1 MSLDP
6 PTYLNSLQNNIR
18 ARPIPWDGAVRTGT
32 ITDND
37 LKKIKAVDKVRK
49 EQRRQTVEADFEAY
63 QLLILGG
70 EKSKSVLE
78 SASKR
83 ADVIHYMLVLTGDL
97 LNGMDF
103 RSQHISSSD
112 MGIDVPGLPAV
123 LLQHPDPYK
132 PFLPLL
138 SHSTNPED
146 TIPLLTSSVLA
157 SILSAAQFKSPK
169 SSPKTDEAL
178 TKLYKYLSMLTKS
191 QDGGLQDIAVQ
202 EYSALLR
209 TKRAREIFWD
219 QREETVS
226 PLIDI
231 LRAVAGAGKDSD
243 STLRSSGASIRS
255 ATEAGHGG
263 GIGLQ
268 LLYHVLLAV
277 WQLSFEGALIGK
289 GLEQYCHSQVWK
301 ALFTDLMLGSKK
313 YSLSTLSCFASS
325 LRKRLLASYSQR
337 F

>member
-49 EQRRQTVEADFEAY
+49 EQRRQTVEADLESY
-63 QLLILGG
+63 QSLILGG
-70 EKSKSVLE
+70 EKGKSVLE
-78 SASKR
+78 SAAKR
-83 ADVIHYMLVLTGDL
+83 VDVIHYMLVLTGDL
-97 LNGMDF
+97 LNGIII
-103 RSQHISSSD
+103 RAQNILHSLQSD
-112 MGIDVPGLPAV
+112 IGTDVPGLPAV

-132 PFLPLL
+132 PFIPLL
-138 SHSTNPED
+138 NHSTNPED
-146 TIPLLTSSVLA
+146 AIPLLTSSVLA
-157 SILSAAQFKSPK
+157 SILSAAQLQSPK

-178 TKLYKYLSMLTKS
+178 TKLYKYLSTLTKS
-191 QDGGLQDIAVQ
+191 QDSGLQDIAVQ

-209 TKRAREIFWD
+209 TKKAREIFWD
-219 QREETVS
+219 QREETVNS
-226 PLIDI
+226 LIDI

-243 STLRSSGASIRS
+243 STVWNSGSSIRS

-263 GIGLQ
+263 GVGLQ

-277 WQLSFEGALIGK
+277 WQLSFEGALIAK
-289 GLEQYCHSQVWK
+289 GLEQ
-301 ALFTDLMLGSKK
+301 
-313 YSLSTLSCFASS
+313 
-325 LRKRLLASYSQR
+325 
-337 F
+337 